1 VPPCAPA
8 GGVTVVVPF
17 GVLGGVTIVLG
28 RTAPPPTAAGA
39 SGRLLSAL
47 GETGAIERSVEV
59 GSAAGVTLGP
69 GTLGFGDAGAAVLPP
84 AALTMFGETPRV
96 ARVGVTGACVLTLA
110 CCIACG
116 ETCRAAAWTGCEFV
130 IVFALTT
137 VAAWAFWKLFM
148 VVLLM
153 LLIVTLL
160 MLVTFVTFVTLTLR
174 T

>member
-1 VPPCAPA
+1 VP
-8 GGVTVVVPF
+8 
-17 GVLGGVTIVLG
+17 G

-39 SGRLLSAL
+39 SGLLLSVL

-59 GSAAGVTLGP
+59 GSATGVALGP
-69 GTLGFGDAGAAVLPP
+69 GPVTCGDVGAAMLPP
-84 AALTMFGETPRV
+84 AAFTMSGETPRV
-96 ARVGVTGACVLTLA
+96 ARVGLTGACVLTVA
-110 CCIACG
+110 CCRACG

-137 VAAWAFWKLFM
+137 VAALAFWKLFM

-153 LLIVTLL
+153 LLMVTLL